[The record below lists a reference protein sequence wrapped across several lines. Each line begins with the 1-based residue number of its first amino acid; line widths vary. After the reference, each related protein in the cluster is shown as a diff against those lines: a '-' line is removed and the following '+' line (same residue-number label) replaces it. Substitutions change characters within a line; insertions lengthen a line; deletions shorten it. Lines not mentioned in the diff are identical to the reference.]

1 MKEFVYTVTDPLG
14 IHARPAGM
22 LVKEASKFNSD
33 ITLSL
38 DAKTADAKRIFAVKG
53 LGAKCGHSLKI
64 TINGE
69 DEDDAMSTL
78 KQFLENNL

>member
-22 LVKEASKFNSD
+22 LVKEAARFKSD
-33 ITLSL
+33 ITLEL
-38 DAKTADAKRIFAVKG
+38 DGKKADAKRIFAVMG

-64 TINGE
+64 NVCGE
-69 DEDDAMSTL
+69 DEENAADAL